1 MYRCEICEALY
12 DEIPKLKRSERQPD
26 GFWETLYE
34 KKCFYCEGHYFSP
47 YEPFE
52 EGDEPD
58 E

>member
-12 DEIPKLKRSERQPD
+12 DEIPTLKRSELQTD

-34 KKCFYCEGHYFSP
+34 NRCHYCEGHDFSP

-52 EGDEPD
+52 EDEKNF